1 MFSQNSKTGILSD
14 KRWKENCLE
23 YKALPV
29 GFANANFSGMLGN
42 PYLTGIK
49 TPKYQ
54 QSAPKPQSADEMAV
68 NSAKFL
74 KGSRTANASMLLRE
88 YQKQADKY
96 EPPKVRINNPI
107 DETQLLYQTL
117 ERYGRESELFDY
129 ESREDFLKSVRKGLS
144 GPIVRN
150 QLVMNRGDQIVRQTI
165 GVSQE
170 TQAGFGFLSNY
181 EAEFNK
187 RNIDDQKRIM
197 ARMQTQLRD
206 ERHIS
211 INDYLPAKAKQIEMQ
226 QRFAELLRIADVR
239 GANINLDTIF
249 GIPTS
254 TQLKPSQ
261 SEAGTSTAGTSTEM
275 SGAPTVQKQ
284 TSGTQTTLTI
294 KSGKSKATESSA

>member
-1 MFSQNSKTGILSD
+1 MATKTGILSD

-23 YKALPV
+23 YQALPI

-107 DETQLLYQTL
+107 DEVGLLYQTL

-187 RNIDDQKRIM
+187 RNRPDQEVIM
-197 ARMQTQLRD
+197 AAMETQLQ
-206 ERHIS
+206 EQRHIS
-211 INDYLPAKAKQIEMQ
+211 IDDYIPLSKTKQIEMQ

-239 GANINLDTIF
+239 GANINLDSIF

-261 SEAGTSTAGTSTEM
+261 SEAGTSTAATSTEM
-275 SGAPTVQKQ
+275 SEAPTAKKQ
-284 TSGTQTTLTI
+284 TSGTQTKLTI
-294 KSGKSKATESSA
+294 KSSGKSKATESSA